1 MPTFNYP
8 TNYELSQIEPDL
20 TARAAAGRLGLDI
33 MPVRNVNAGEVRWS
47 QQDNFYGLQALRG
60 LDGAPTRVQR
70 VGTKTYTYE
79 PGVFGEFIDITETEL
94 TRRAG
99 YAPNGTPIDIADL
112 VVDADQQLI
121 NREFDRIEA
130 TIWALLTTGTFR
142 SRWTARLVRRSV
154 SLTRS
159 PFRRSRPA
167 CRGRLRRRQRP
178 SPTSRRCS
186 SSVRRRVTR
195 WTLAPARSRT

>member
-1 MPTFNYP
+1 MPVFNYP

-20 TARAAAGRLGLDI
+20 TARAAAGRVGLDI

-70 VGTKTYTYE
+70 VGTKTYTSRKPNSRAA
-79 PGVFGEFIDITETEL
+79 PGTHRTERRSTLPIWSSMRTNSSSTANL
-94 TRRAG
+94 TGSKRPSGRCSPPA
-99 YAPNGTPIDIADL
+99 
-112 VVDADQQLI
+112 
-121 NREFDRIEA
+121 R
-130 TIWALLTTGTFR
+130 FR

-167 CRGRLRRRQRP
+167 
-178 SPTSRRCS
+178 
-186 SSVRRRVTR
+186 
-195 WTLAPARSRT
+195 